1 MASKTITVKDIYNL
15 LPRNRLMDNEP
26 LIKVELI
33 LELNFETF
41 GQVKYTDENGRPWIK
56 EFEGNKWS
64 KEILLK
70 QPKEI
75 QFSVF
80 INNQY
85 LRKEGLLTL
94 IKKVNNELVNQ
105 MAFELSGDKLFE
117 GWFKLDQ

>member
-1 MASKTITVKDIYNL
+1 MATKTISARDIYNFF
-15 LPRNRLMDNEP
+15 PKSRIMDTSP

-33 LELNFETF
+33 LEINFETF

-70 QPKEI
+70 QAKDV

-85 LRKEGLLTL
+85 LRKEGLVTL

-105 MAFELSGDKLFE
+105 MAFELTGDKLFE
-117 GWFKLDQ
+117 GWFKLA